1 MSIDINQV
9 KVEYPV
15 LRKAV
20 YSNLTVLFTDEHT
33 GVVLVANN
41 LWFLGSIMMTLY
53 TPKIAI
59 GLKQRVL
66 SVDKYEYNTWR
77 GAPLWWWGVYHRFKE
92 LHLSM

>member
-20 YSNLTVLFTDEHT
+20 YSNLTVLFTDAHT

-41 LWFLGSIMMTLY
+41 SWSFGQHY
-53 TPKIAI
+53 
-59 GLKQRVL
+59 
-66 SVDKYEYNTWR
+66 DD
-77 GAPLWWWGVYHRFKE
+77 
-92 LHLSM
+92 LHSEDSEWVKVEGTISG